1 MSNKPVRC
9 NRCNAT
15 AQVIVENNKA
25 KNVLCPRCG
34 ESQSHTE
41 FMQSLGEQVSAFA
54 SEQIS
59 RPIREWAKRDKS
71 VRYKP
76 GVRRTPRSR
85 FRVDL

>member
-15 AQVIVENNKA
+15 AQVIVENNEA

-41 FMQSLGEQVSAFA
+41 VMQSLGEQVSAFA
-54 SEQIS
+54 SERIS
-59 RPIREWAKRDKS
+59 RSLRESSKRDKN
-71 VRYKP
+71 VHYKP
-76 GVRRTPRSR
+76 GMRRRPRGK